1 MNLKKNPYK
10 DLRTAETSTVKSA
23 IHEMLNTYRIKDKFT
38 ATQITASWGTIMGE
52 PIARRTEK
60 VFMKDKKLFVKLNSA
75 PLKNEL
81 SLSKHKIKS
90 LFDKEFGAGEVEDI
104 VFL

>member
-1 MNLKKNPYK
+1 MNLKNNPYK

-23 IHEMLNTYRIKDKFT
+23 IHELLATYKIKDKFT
-38 ATQITASWGTIMGE
+38 ATQITTSWGTLMGD

-81 SLSKHKIKS
+81 SLSKQKMLS
-90 LFDKEFGAGEVEDI
+90 LFEKEFGEGAVQDI